1 MCGRAGVVILRKITH
16 TTEETMRALKKISGF
31 GLLLAIVAFAAGC
44 NAEPTGPAKDDSER
58 SGTCYPVSGTIICN
72 N

>member
-1 MCGRAGVVILRKITH
+1 
-16 TTEETMRALKKISGF
+16 MRALKRISGF

-44 NAEPTGPAKDDSER
+44 NAESMGPSKADEGR
-58 SGTCYPVSGTIICN
+58 SGQCYITNGIIICN